1 MNVSLLLQPSR
12 ALLVLASLA
21 AFACAPLA
29 SEARADD
36 FVRKVKVKDHKVK
49 VKAVDG
55 KAKIK
60 HKANGKQ
67 KIKVKGPNGDLAADL
82 AYSAAGG
89 RESDCSK

>member
-1 MNVSLLLQPSR
+1 MNSSLLLQTSR

-67 KIKVKGPNGDLAADL
+67 KIKVKGANGDLAADI

>member
-1 MNVSLLLQPSR
+1 MCSGIRTAWRTSR
-12 ALLVLASLA
+12 TRVTCSSST
-21 AFACAPLA
+21 CAPLA